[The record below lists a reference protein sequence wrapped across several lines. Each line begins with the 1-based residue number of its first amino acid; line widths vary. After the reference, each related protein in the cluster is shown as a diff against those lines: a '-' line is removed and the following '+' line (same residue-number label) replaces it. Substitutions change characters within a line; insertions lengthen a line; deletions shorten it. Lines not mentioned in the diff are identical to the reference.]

1 MDLELFDF
9 PSNYSFGLELE
20 FYNKCRK
27 DVDMMCLKNDKLLL
41 IEDKDRI
48 LKEIDADI
56 RYTDS
61 GIFTFKNRIKDY
73 FLYHYEETNI
83 GNIDLGVEIS
93 TPILYNTRKDLE
105 MLKQILDILS
115 QENFLANECSS
126 VHIHS
131 GVNPFLNSYEKLLN
145 FFLFYI
151 YFEPVFYK
159 LSAAGNFNHIREY
172 AISYSY
178 PVSLSLD
185 TSFINLDTLKKYIM
199 NNYGYAK
206 KTNAL
211 HFKNFDIT
219 TNRYN
224 SSFEIRTFN
233 GTTDYFVIKNYIRA
247 FLNSIYYSVSDNFNK
262 LEYLDKCRKVLEKR
276 QNTLFCSFSKFADD
290 LIDEFVN
297 VVFKRDIDKESFL
310 EQINGSY
317 LKKKLTPKS

>member
-20 FYNKCRK
+20 FYNKSQK
-27 DVDMMCLKNDKLLL
+27 DVDIMCLQNDLLL
-41 IEDKDRI
+41 LMDDKV
-48 LKEIDADI
+48 LKELDDNR
-56 RYTDS
+56 RYLS
-61 GIFTFKNRIKDY
+61 LGVFAFKNRIKDY
-73 FLYHYEETNI
+73 FLYHYEETNKD
-83 GNIDLGVEIS
+83 NVDLGVEIS
-93 TPILYNTRKDLE
+93 TPILYNNKEYLG
-105 MLKQILDILS
+105 MLKQLLEILKK
-115 QENFLANECSS
+115 ENFLVNECSS

-131 GVNPFLNSYEKLLN
+131 GVNPFLNSYDKLLN

-159 LSAAGNFNHIREY
+159 LSAMGNFGHIREY

-178 PVSLSLD
+178 PVSLILD
-185 TSFINLDTLKKYIM
+185 TTFINLDTLKKYIM

-276 QNTLFCSFSKFADD
+276 QNTLFCSFLKFADD
-290 LIDEFVN
+290 LVDEFVN
-297 VVFKRDIDKESFL
+297 VVFKRDIDKASFL

-317 LKKKLTPKS
+317 LKKELTPKS